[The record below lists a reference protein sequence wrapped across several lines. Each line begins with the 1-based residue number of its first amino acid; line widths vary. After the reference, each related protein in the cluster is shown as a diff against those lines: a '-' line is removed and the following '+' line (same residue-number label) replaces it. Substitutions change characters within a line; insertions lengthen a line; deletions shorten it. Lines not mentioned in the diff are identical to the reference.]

1 MVTRITSVGVTTAV
15 AALLALTPMA
25 AAAPQQAPAPLTGEI
40 LYQAVHPDPQA
51 SAQCTS
57 DSDNNSTYTFDVDD
71 GFAIGP
77 YPGTF
82 DEHVSVTIGPRTL
95 GRQPFPPFDLPGED
109 DPPIPGAIDIG
120 LLFFDQ
126 GPLVRVQSTFQI
138 LTLDGRRVEGTKTL
152 SGVAP
157 GLPNSGAC
165 TDFADFGSALVSGY
179 YKDIRAYDLEYEARI
194 HTSAGTFVD
203 EGNAVLTAREGSG
216 SDPNGNFFFR
226 FDDFLETFQST
237 LGVPVE
243 LKPGLGC
250 GDLNHVHERAEECKN
265 QS

>member
-1 MVTRITSVGVTTAV
+1 MVTRIMSVGVMAV
-15 AALLALTPMA
+15 AALSALTPVA
-25 AAAPQQAPAPLTGEI
+25 AAAPQQAPAPLTGET
-40 LYQAVHPDPQA
+40 LYQAVHPDPQT

-57 DSDNNSTYTFDVDD
+57 DSDNNSTYTFHVDD

-82 DEHVSVTIGPRTL
+82 DEQVSVTIGPRTL
-95 GRQPFPPFDLPGED
+95 GKQPFPPFDLPGEQ
-109 DPPIPGAIDIG
+109 DPPIPGAIDVG

-126 GPLVRVQSTFQI
+126 GPLVRVQSTFRI
-138 LTLDGRRVEGTKTL
+138 ETLDGRRVEGTKTL

-165 TDFADFGSALVSGY
+165 TDFANVGSDLVSGY
-179 YKDIRAYDLEYEARI
+179 YKDVRAYDLEYEARI
-194 HTSAGTFVD
+194 HTDAGTFVD
-203 EGNAVLTAREGSG
+203 EGNAVLTAREGTATG
-216 SDPNGNFFFR
+216 TNGTIFR

-250 GDLNHVHERAEECKN
+250 GDLNHVHERAGECKN